1 MNTRKL
7 IAAAIAV
14 FIALV
19 PVSVEARHTEDTFY
33 NKYSEGEILGSMTY
47 SDVTLPV
54 LYGLEQS
61 TVDTGNVE
69 LFGLSAPD
77 HLIMLSHSDKGFSK
91 LFDNSQNGTKINVV
105 LDDCSVW
112 YEVYNSYW
120 IDQATWQ
127 NEEFMYDFYYNDNTP
142 LTLVTC
148 NHRNGVRGR
157 WVVQC
162 TYSCEPVVQE
172 ISESVVTYEEIG
184 INENTETYVQE
195 VTEQEIEVTEQNE
208 AVEEIQKSDILPLYL
223 LKMKRPYA
231 TVWTN
236 YRGQ

>member
-1 MNTRKL
+1 MNTKKL
-7 IAAAIAV
+7 IAAAVAA

-19 PVSVEARHTEDTFY
+19 PVTVQARHTEDTFY
-33 NKYSEGEILGSMTY
+33 NKYQEGQTMGSLTY
-47 SDVTLPV
+47 NNNTYPV
-54 LYGLEQS
+54 LYGISQNV
-61 TVDTGNVE
+61 VDTGNVE
-69 LFGLSAPD
+69 MFGLSSPD
-77 HLIMLSHSDKGFSK
+77 HLIMLAHSDKAFSE
-91 LFDNSQNGTKINVV
+91 LYDNSQNGTKIKIT

-120 IDQATWQ
+120 IDQTTWQ
-127 NEEFMYDFYYNDNTP
+127 SEQFMRDFYYSDNTP

-148 NHRNGVRGR
+148 NHRGGVRGR

-162 TYSCEPVVQE
+162 TYSSEPVVQE
-172 ISESVVTYEEIG
+172 VSENVVTYEEID